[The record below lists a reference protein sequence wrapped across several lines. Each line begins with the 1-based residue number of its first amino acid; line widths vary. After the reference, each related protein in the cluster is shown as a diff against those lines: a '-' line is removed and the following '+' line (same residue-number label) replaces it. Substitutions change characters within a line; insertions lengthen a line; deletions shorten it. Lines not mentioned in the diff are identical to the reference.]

1 MEGFPRQLQLVP
13 TGTGE
18 QRRASCR
25 LPACLFIIQLHTKA
39 SPQAHEGNQR
49 RRHSDSPKQRPS
61 PTFRFLCCEMLGDAS
76 PEALDPCGLRWPLCW
91 WQRFWGDLRWGRDRG
106 GQTDSL
112 RLQEEPACGESLPQ
126 ESGHL
131 CSKLGFPLV
140 QLTSSGPPAFARV
153 RGPPCPWAPAPPVPL
168 LQLRDSNKS
177 HFCQCKKGTWKIN
190 QGLLVVE

>member
-76 PEALDPCGLRWPLCW
+76 PEALDPCG
-91 WQRFWGDLRWGRDRG
+91 
-106 GQTDSL
+106 
-112 RLQEEPACGESLPQ
+112 
-126 ESGHL
+126 HL